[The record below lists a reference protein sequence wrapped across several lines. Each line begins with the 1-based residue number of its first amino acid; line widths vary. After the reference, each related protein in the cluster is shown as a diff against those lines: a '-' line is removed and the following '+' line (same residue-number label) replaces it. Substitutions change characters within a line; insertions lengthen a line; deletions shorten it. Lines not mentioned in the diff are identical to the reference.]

1 MRPSQYITYQDC
13 LEIAKSL
20 AGDSM
25 QKKLVILSAPKGSV
39 LEAIEEADGSSQ
51 LTMSSNNKGEI
62 KVYIADP
69 ESDKVIQFK
78 G

>member
-1 MRPSQYITYQDC
+1 
-13 LEIAKSL
+13 
-20 AGDSM
+20 M